1 MNWHRNPGVNIWDE
15 PLRGGKSKALEQQ
28 WTSVICSR
36 RLVHRRLRGQSLT
49 LESTQMQSA
58 IDTTPVSDDPTIT
71 TLFGPRK
78 SARVTPDPSPG
89 SALKNFGRFL
99 GRALVASS
107 MLLFLLSGYLAF
119 NHYWVQTRWTKS
131 EATVLSGEIR
141 QRSSGST
148 SRAGSVGTSSKTYFV
163 HCTVTYPVAG
173 EIRQSQLDAP
183 GSPYSIDAQVWAS
196 SWLPGQHIAIQYNPS
211 NPGKIRL
218 VDNPD
223 EVTAMGSLRVAVYFF
238 LPGMLLVLAGR
249 SDRGDS
255 EKSNVQR

>member
-1 MNWHRNPGVNIWDE
+1 M
-15 PLRGGKSKALEQQ
+15 
-28 WTSVICSR
+28 
-36 RLVHRRLRGQSLT
+36 
-49 LESTQMQSA
+49 A
-58 IDTTPVSDDPTIT
+58 IDTTPVSDGPTIT
-71 TLFGPRK
+71 TLFGPQK
-78 SARVTPDPSPG
+78 SAKLTRDHSAG
-89 SALKNFGRFL
+89 SALRDFGRFL

-119 NHYWVQTRWTKS
+119 SHYWVQTRWTKS

-148 SRAGSVGTSSKTYFV
+148 ARAGSVGTSSKTYFV

-173 EIRQSQLDAP
+173 EIRQSQLDSP

-218 VDNPD
+218 VDNPN
-223 EVTAMGSLRVAVYFF
+223 EVTAMGSLRSALYFF
-238 LPGMLLVLAGR
+238 IPGTLLILTSR
-249 SDRGDS
+249 SERLDS
-255 EKSNVQR
+255 R